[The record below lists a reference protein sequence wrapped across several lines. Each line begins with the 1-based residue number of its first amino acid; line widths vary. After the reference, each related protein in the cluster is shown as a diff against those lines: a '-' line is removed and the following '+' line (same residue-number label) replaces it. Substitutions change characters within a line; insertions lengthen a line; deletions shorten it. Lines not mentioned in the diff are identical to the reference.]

1 MRNAFVILSL
11 TGSLLFSGITFAM
24 NNKELPGN
32 VKIVQPTQSKYSPQT
47 LIIDRF
53 VLADNSEVSYNRL
66 ANSVAR
72 RLGSDN
78 ANVNI
83 VWTNKTNAERVRS
96 DLIKKG
102 VKKDKI
108 NLVRNNQQQ
117 DIYSVYVEIER
128 ISAKR
133 TKCRVDTAEDMMSFD
148 PYNPCAT
155 KSNERIQLK
164 Y

>member
-1 MRNAFVILSL
+1 MRNAFAIFSL
-11 TGSLLFSGITFAM
+11 TGAVLFSGITFAM
-24 NNKELPGN
+24 SNKELPVN
-32 VKIVQPTQSKYSPQT
+32 VKIAQPTQSKYSPQT
-47 LIIDRF
+47 LIVDRF
-53 VLADNSEVSYNRL
+53 VLANSSEVSYNRL
-66 ANSVAR
+66 VNSVAR

-108 NLVRNNQQQ
+108 NLVRNNQQ